1 MSTALKDFK
10 EYELIPSLW
19 GYVGKAFPEMGF
31 ELKGSRWI
39 SKLHIDGSPSHS
51 PDQTYIGKA
60 MPHRIADNNG
70 TTLDVFEY
78 VMRRDNCSFMEAM
91 EKLASVC
98 GLTVPN
104 TDTEEYR
111 AYKEKQDRRER
122 DLREFCSALWSD
134 EALPVR
140 EMLYSRGWN
149 DEEIRKAQLGYINEQ
164 TKKSLNSSDYQAKEL
179 GTTHRLVIP
188 VVSGTSIRGFKFRA
202 TQETTGAK
210 YLNTFGLNKRG
221 GFFNMSVVNTDAVVV
236 EGELDALHASV
247 KGATNVVAT
256 IGGAVSEEQVKDA
269 MRRGV
274 KTFTLLFD
282 NDKAGQEFTAKSID
296 IINSCG
302 AVAFVATLPEGK
314 DTDDYL
320 KQHTIE
326 EWKQQVHKAVASY
339 EWKLYAII
347 DKYTDIALQSEAED
361 LVSRVRQQF
370 YDEVEA
376 LFNSRHTRAEDR
388 QRLYSTLDLMIQEG
402 TLNPQLAHIRDF
414 RTYIDD
420 CYNRKQKKYRADAI
434 RTASKEVTDLI
445 AQGKYDE
452 ALSVMRQ
459 TSQEQTAKDKENEF
473 AELFAPRTPEAY
485 MSLLSEIKEGI
496 PTGITF
502 RTPDWNHI
510 TEFTLNAG
518 LTFIC
523 AYRGHGKTTFLN
535 NIALNE
541 AYRNIQLG
549 NGKSVLYFSYEVE
562 EKMLIADLLN
572 TYVNDSEIS
581 RNPFE
586 TVRSSFKTGDK
597 MFSRMR
603 RDKVDWKTGYLNFLN
618 KRDEFLKDYLQSGA
632 LQIVGESYKVEK
644 LLEAIKYYIKSREVS
659 LVCIDYA
666 QLIYSEDYSRART
679 EEIKQV
685 VNQIKDYANKQGIPF
700 VLAAQFNRE
709 VESPVS
715 VDTKCIG
722 EGGDFERIADTVIG
736 LFNLKELHY
745 IKGSGGENEMK
756 EAKKLLTKLGVTQYQ
771 QGDSLQPI
779 EGKLFCRLLKRRYG
793 YFPID
798 IVLDWNGKTKRITL
812 NDAERLLPQTD
823 EATQQEPIQG
833 AIPL

>member
-1 MSTALKDFK
+1 MSATALKDFK

-19 GYVGKAFPEMGF
+19 NYVGRAFPELGF
-31 ELKGSRWI
+31 ELKGNRWI

-51 PDQTYIGKA
+51 ADQTYIGKT

-78 VMRRDNCSFMEAM
+78 VQRRDNCSFMEAM
-91 EKLASVC
+91 ERLASVC
-98 GLTVPN
+98 GLTIPN

-111 AYKEKQDRRER
+111 AYKEKQDRWER
-122 DLREFCSALWSD
+122 DLKEFCSALWSD

-140 EMLYSRGWN
+140 ELLYSRGWN
-149 DEEIRKAQLGYINEQ
+149 DEEIRKAKLGYINEQ

-202 TQETTGAK
+202 TQETTGSK

-221 GFFNMSVVNTDAVVV
+221 GFFNMSVTNTDAVIV

-282 NDKAGQEFTAKSID
+282 NDKAGQDFTAKSID
-296 IINSCG
+296 TINACG

-326 EWKQQVHKAVASY
+326 EWKQQVHKAIASY
-339 EWKLYAII
+339 EWKLYNII
-347 DKYTDIALQSEAED
+347 DKYTEIALQSEAED
-361 LVSRVRQQF
+361 LVSRVRIQF

-388 QRLYSTLDLMIQEG
+388 QRLYSTLDLMIQEE
-402 TLNPQLAHIRDF
+402 TLNPQLAHIKDF
-414 RTYIDD
+414 RAYIED

-434 RTASKEVTDLI
+434 RTASKEVSELI
-445 AQGKYDE
+445 EQGKVDE
-452 ALSVMRQ
+452 ALSVMRL
-459 TSQEQTAKDKENEF
+459 TSQEQTAKDKESEF
-473 AELFAPRTPEAY
+473 AELFAPKTPQDY
-485 MSLLSEIKEGI
+485 MALLSEVKEGI
-496 PTGITF
+496 PTGIMF
-502 RTPDWNHI
+502 RTPDWKHA

-518 LTFIC
+518 LTFVC
-523 AYRGHGKTTFLN
+523 AYRGHGKTSFLN

-541 AYRNIQLG
+541 AYRNIKLG
-549 NGKSVLYFSYEVE
+549 NGKSVLYFSYEVDK
-562 EKMLIADLLN
+562 KMLIADLLN
-572 TYVNDSEIS
+572 TYVNDSEMS

-586 TVRSSFKTGDK
+586 TVLSSFKTGDK

-603 RDKVDWKTGYLNFLN
+603 RDKVDWKTAYLNFLN
-618 KRDEFLKDYLQSGA
+618 KRDEFFKEYLQSGA
-632 LQIVGESYKVEK
+632 LEIVGESYKVEK
-644 LLEAIKYYIKSREVS
+644 LLEAIKYYVKHRSVS
-659 LVCIDYA
+659 VVCIDYA
-666 QLIYSEDYSRART
+666 QLIYSEDFSRART

-736 LFNLKELHY
+736 LFNLKELHH
-745 IKGSGGENEMK
+745 IKGNGGENEMK
-756 EAKKLLTKLGVTQYQ
+756 EAKKLLSKLGVAQYQ

-798 IVLDWNGKTKRITL
+798 IVLDWEGRTKKIAL
-812 NDAERLLPQTD
+812 NYAESLLPPD
-823 EATQQEPIQG
+823 EATQNPVQG
-833 AIPL
+833 AIPF